1 MVEMRWSLASDAC
14 KALALY
20 LCAGG
25 GGPAQR
31 FHTLEP
37 GCTMQQRTAPSIK
50 WCLVDEQLQ
59 QVVREHT
66 ATHEPI
72 QLIAITYVQP
82 ADLPQMPQPPQPAQL
97 PLEAAETCEAAIPQR
112 DQPKGARSQEARKR
126 RWGKLKAKRR
136 QRQMGGSLKGTGVEQ
151 DDMCLPLHEIA
162 PDAEQATDLL
172 LREASLRE
180 QALLQRAEK
189 AEQRATAAEQ
199 RATAV
204 RNRSRREIQ
213 TAVQRT
219 KQSER
224 SNGKAAGRK
233 RKEKHKAEGWRAARK
248 EEERVRKRKVP
259 TGEALHSGE
268 RKHQRLLAESGKTG
282 GPTGKGKGGGGKG
295 IGKGRQ

>member
-1 MVEMRWSLASDAC
+1 
-14 KALALY
+14 
-20 LCAGG
+20 
-25 GGPAQR
+25 
-31 FHTLEP
+31 
-37 GCTMQQRTAPSIK
+37 MQQRTAPLIR

-82 ADLPQMPQPPQPAQL
+82 ADLPQMPQPSQPAQL

-136 QRQMGGSLKGTGVEQ
+136 QQQKGGGLKGTGVEQ
-151 DDMCLPLHEIA
+151 DDMCLHVPPHEIA

-180 QALLQRAEK
+180 QALLRRAEK

-204 RNRSRREIQ
+204 RNRSRREKGRYRPQ
-213 TAVQRT
+213 CSGRNS
-219 KQSER
+219 QSEATAR
-224 SNGKAAGRK
+224 RQGGS
-233 RKEKHKAEGWRAARK
+233 ARK
-248 EEERVRKRKVP
+248 NTR
-259 TGEALHSGE
+259 
-268 RKHQRLLAESGKTG
+268 Q
-282 GPTGKGKGGGGKG
+282 KGGVLR
-295 IGKGRQ
+295 GRRRSVSASGRSQRAKHFTAANGSISGY